1 MIAKQGSSLYR
12 INLIRD
18 LRERELKSE
27 RRNRLT
33 LILAVGCFGFFLLS
47 ILYSGLTMWQME
59 KVLDVENDKL
69 NRLHAE
75 YQKYTAAR
83 LIVDKSDLELLNE
96 LQGKGVFWTKKLV
109 AMAKHLPDNY
119 TITGFSYLNNEL
131 KVTGHGQSSQQ
142 QDQLLILDK
151 YLNNLRADT
160 TFSNIFKKLQLN
172 AADRKG
178 EGGRVAFEFSAYT
191 AAWKA
196 Q

>member
-1 MIAKQGSSLYR
+1 MTAKQGTSLYR
-12 INLIRD
+12 INLIRE

-27 RRNRLT
+27 RRHRLT
-33 LILAVGCFGFFLLS
+33 LILAFGCFGFFLLS
-47 ILYSGLTMWQME
+47 VLYSGLTMWQME
-59 KVLDVENDKL
+59 RVLEVENDKL
-69 NRLHAE
+69 NRLREE
-75 YQKYTAAR
+75 YKKYTAAR

-109 AMAKHLPDNY
+109 ALAKHLPDNY

-131 KVTGHGQSSQQ
+131 KVAGHGQSTQQ
-142 QDQLLILDK
+142 QDQLLILDG
-151 YLNNLRADT
+151 YLNHLRADT
-160 TFSNIFKKLQLN
+160 TFSNIFKRLQLN
-172 AADRKG
+172 AAERKG

>member
-1 MIAKQGSSLYR
+1 MTIKQGTSLYR
-12 INLIRD
+12 INLIRE

-27 RRNRLT
+27 RRRRLT
-33 LILAVGCFGFFLLS
+33 LILGIGCFGFFIMS

-59 KVLDVENDKL
+59 RVLDVESDKL
-69 NRLHAE
+69 NRLHVE
-75 YQKYTAAR
+75 YQKYTAAK

-96 LQGKGVFWTKKLV
+96 LQGKGMFWTKKLV

-131 KVTGHGQSSQQ
+131 KVSGHGQSTHQ
-142 QDQLLILDK
+142 QDQLLILDG
-151 YLNNLRADT
+151 YLNDLRADT
-160 TFSNIFKKLQLN
+160 TFSSLFKKLQLN

-191 AAWKA
+191 AAWKG